1 MRKLSTY
8 LLLFVLMFAGSAC
21 DTDSGSDSGD
31 KEVFVGTWS
40 LGGISDASGDRTAA
54 FVEGFNTVQI
64 GFRSDKVFSLVVDAV
79 LSEADANYSGTY
91 EIVESSKNVSVSIVV
106 SGQAFPLVFTYNI
119 VNDNQIKLTAAGTT
133 SVLLSTLFN
142 TTFAAPITITLVKG

>member
-21 DTDSGSDSGD
+21 DSDSNNDSGD
-31 KEVFVGTWS
+31 AKAFVGVWN

-54 FVEGFNTVQI
+54 FVAGFNSVAI
-64 GFRSDKVFSLVVDAV
+64 GFENDLGFSLAVDAV
-79 LSEADANYSGTY
+79 INEADASYGGTY
-91 EIVESSKNVSVSIVV
+91 SLTESSSTVSVSIVV

-119 VNDNQIKLTAAGTT
+119 VNDNQIKLTATGTT

-142 TTFAAPITITLVKG
+142 TSFAAPIIITLVKG